1 MILKKGIKKMTK
13 YCVKKPFLIFVAVVI
28 VLTLG
33 CVSLNKMQTNM
44 LPDMELPYMMVIT
57 TEPGA
62 SPEKV
67 ENDVTKP
74 LESVLGTV
82 SGVNNVVS
90 TSSENYG
97 MITLEFAENT
107 DMNAALV
114 RVSKAVDSVE
124 LPDECGTPNTM
135 EISADMMASMYATVD
150 YRGRNIEDL
159 STFTDKV
166 VKPYL
171 ERQDG
176 VASVSETGM
185 VEDTIEVRLSQKKI
199 DKVNDKIL
207 AKTNKS
213 LRDAQKKI
221 DTARSKLD
229 ESKSKL
235 TEQKKSLTDKQNST
249 NDKLAKA
256 NVQLS
261 QAQATKVAYES
272 SLNSLKASKA
282 ALEGELKAY
291 KKAKI
296 EETYNTLDKA
306 FAAFSANLAPIANQ
320 AGITV
325 PDSLEYAVNH
335 KAELNKF
342 IKWMKQ
348 IGHEKEV
355 KQLTY
360 KNIKQVYDIV
370 KVRIPQINTALANLK
385 TEIAGAEAMVKAIT
399 KKMNGIDKA
408 YEKATAGG
416 YSAAAGFGS
425 ASAQISSGEA
435 QIKEAEKNLESGQKE
450 LDNSK
455 KAARD
460 NSNLNALLT
469 LDTLSGF
476 ITAQN
481 FSMPAGYID
490 DKDDNQWLV
499 KVGDNYDSVDDL
511 KKMVLT
517 KVSGVGKV
525 KLSDVADITTINN
538 ADESYAKVNGEDAIM
553 LSIFKASTSSTS
565 TVTKGLTK
573 SFKDLEKQYDGLSIT
588 PIMNQGDFISQILDS
603 VLSSILMGAILAI
616 IVLALFLKD
625 VRPTIVVAFSIPF
638 SVLFAIIVM
647 YFTGIDINV
656 MSLAGLCLGIGMLV
670 DNSVVVMEN
679 IYRLRGRGLSAP
691 RAAVQGA
698 KQVAGPIF
706 ASTITTICVFLP
718 MVYTSGIVSDLL
730 IPFCFTISYALIA
743 SLLVALTVVP
753 TMGSVMLK
761 NVKKPK
767 QRIFDAVK
775 EVYARVLSFCL
786 RFKIVP
792 IAISLILLVFSIYEL
807 SRTGMVMMD
816 TMESNQISVS
826 LSLDKDVDRDTAYKT
841 ADEVTERI
849 LKVKGIDKV
858 SVMDGSATAMAAV
871 GGSSGNNYTSFSFNI
886 LTKDNIKTT
895 SQFKN
900 IRKEIEKNTKDIKCD
915 EITVASSALGST
927 SSIMGGGMEVDVY
940 GSDQQKLIK
949 ISKDVMKMLQD
960 IKGCENVTNGQD
972 ESQKQMHLTIN
983 KNKAAQKGLT
993 VAQIFQQLSGDITT
1007 DKKAVT
1013 LSVDDKDVDVKLVD
1027 ETDKVTYE
1035 SIMDT
1040 EITATTKNSKGEDIT
1055 KEYKLSDFA
1064 KAEEEESINSI
1075 TRKNQ
1080 TQYIAVTADVADGY
1094 NATLLARKLKKSI
1107 DKYDT
1112 PEGYTIEIGGESDQ
1126 VNEMVSQ
1133 MVSAIALGLL
1143 LIYLVM
1149 VAQFQSLLSP
1159 FIILFTIPLAFTG
1172 GMIGLLIFGQQISA
1186 MALMGFMILMGTVVN
1201 NGIVFV
1207 DYTNQLRIQGVD
1219 KHTAL
1224 IATGETRMRPILMTA
1239 LTTILSM
1246 SIMMFSQDAGNA
1258 MQKSMAIVVA
1268 CGLIYST
1275 FMTLFIVP
1283 VMYDILYRRKPHDID
1298 VGDDDIDEIPDD
1310 ASELIEKMKLN
1321 EVE

>member
-235 TEQKKSLTDKQNST
+235 TEQKNSLTDKQNST

-408 YEKATAGG
+408 FEKATAGG

-775 EVYARVLSFCL
+775 ELYARVLSFCL

>member
-235 TEQKKSLTDKQNST
+235 TEQKNSLTDKQNST

>member
-408 YEKATAGG
+408 FEKATAGG

>member
-235 TEQKKSLTDKQNST
+235 TEQKNSLTDKQNST

-408 YEKATAGG
+408 FEKATAGG

>member
-1 MILKKGIKKMTK
+1 MTK

-33 CVSLNKMQTNM
+33 GVSLNKMQTNM

-150 YRGRNIEDL
+150 YKGKDIEDL

-221 DTARSKLD
+221 DTAKSKLD

-235 TEQKKSLTDKQNST
+235 AEQKNSLTDKQNST

-335 KAELNKF
+335 KAELNAF

-425 ASAQISSGEA
+425 ASAQMSSGEA

-469 LDTLSGF
+469 LDTLSGL

-499 KVGDNYDSVDDL
+499 KVGDNYDSVNDL

-573 SFKDLEKQYDGLSIT
+573 SFTDLEKQYDGLSIT

-638 SVLFAIIVM
+638 SVLFAIIIM

-792 IAISLILLVFSIYEL
+792 IAISLVLLVFSIYEL

-886 LTKDNIKTT
+886 LTKDDIKTT

-1035 SIMDT
+1035 NIMDT
-1040 EITATTKNSKGEDIT
+1040 EITATTKNSKGEDVT

-1080 TQYIAVTADVADGY
+1080 TQYIAVTADVVDGY

-1112 PEGYTIEIGGESDQ
+1112 PEGYTVEIGGESDQ

-1298 VGDDDIDEIPDD
+1298 VGDDDMDEIPDD

>member
-1 MILKKGIKKMTK
+1 MTK

-33 CVSLNKMQTNM
+33 GVSLNKMQTNM

-150 YRGRNIEDL
+150 YKGKDIEDL

-221 DTARSKLD
+221 DTAKSKLD

-235 TEQKKSLTDKQNST
+235 AEQKNSLTDKQNST

-335 KAELNKF
+335 KAELNAF

-425 ASAQISSGEA
+425 ASAQMSSGEA

-469 LDTLSGF
+469 LDTLSGL

-499 KVGDNYDSVDDL
+499 KVGDNYDSVNDL

-573 SFKDLEKQYDGLSIT
+573 SFTDLEKQYDGLSIT
-588 PIMNQGDFISQILDS
+588 PIMNHGDFISQILDS

-638 SVLFAIIVM
+638 SVLFAIIIM

-792 IAISLILLVFSIYEL
+792 IAISLVLLVFSIYEL

-886 LTKDNIKTT
+886 LTKDDIKTT

-1035 SIMDT
+1035 NIMDT
-1040 EITATTKNSKGEDIT
+1040 EITATTKNSKGEDVT

-1112 PEGYTIEIGGESDQ
+1112 PEGYTVEIGGESDQ

-1298 VGDDDIDEIPDD
+1298 VGDDDMDEIPDD